1 MMITE
6 YRYIYSY
13 DIISDQSRI
22 SVPMLDGSGEMVLE
36 IQGVP
41 KKMSDSDFLVIAASA
56 A

>member
-22 SVPMLDGSGEMVLE
+22 FVPMLDEIVEMVLE
-36 IQGVP
+36 ILLSQLALNPLGNT
-41 KKMSDSDFLVIAASA
+41 LVK
-56 A
+56 